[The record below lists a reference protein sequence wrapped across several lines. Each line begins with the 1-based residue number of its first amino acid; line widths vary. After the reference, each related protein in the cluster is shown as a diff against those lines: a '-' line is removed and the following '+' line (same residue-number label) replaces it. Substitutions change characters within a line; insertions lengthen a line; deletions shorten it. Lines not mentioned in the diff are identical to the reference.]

1 MKASEFQYWLFM
13 EGEAKVYA
21 VAPSSR
27 PKALSWDRMTACPA
41 AMSSAALANVV
52 LTNNAT
58 KSTGVRMV
66 TPAVCDVRRFNKIP
80 VFARRVKDENL
91 VNSMTHPS
99 AVTARNEEVFYGGPS
114 GSARRCNVQCERA
127 MRNV

>member
-1 MKASEFQYWLFM
+1 
-13 EGEAKVYA
+13 
-21 VAPSSR
+21 
-27 PKALSWDRMTACPA
+27 
-41 AMSSAALANVV
+41 
-52 LTNNAT
+52 
-58 KSTGVRMV
+58 MV